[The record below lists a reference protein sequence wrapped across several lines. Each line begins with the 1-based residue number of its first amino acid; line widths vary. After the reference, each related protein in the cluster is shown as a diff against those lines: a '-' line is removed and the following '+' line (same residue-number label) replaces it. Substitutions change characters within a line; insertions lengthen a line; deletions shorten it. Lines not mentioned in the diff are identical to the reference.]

1 MAPVIVSLDNLSGEA
16 LSSALSQTVPLLA
29 GASSM
34 ATTQL
39 QQNFNQLIQ
48 SRQTQLTGFSTGE
61 KFVGN
66 RNEWATVFGNRG
78 KQGKTKNV
86 SGYSVGSGGLAFGF
100 DTQFS
105 AETNIGVGFA
115 YANSKIDS
123 DGDITNG
130 SVDVDSYQF
139 GIYGNHL
146 HVSGWQANYQLDA
159 SLNKNDSSRSLNYFQ
174 GITGVGTKAKGS
186 FNSYVAHAGLG
197 LKKQFNVNKKTS
209 LTPELWADYTRVQTE
224 SYTEKDAG

>member
-16 LSSALSQTVPLLA
+16 LSNALSQTVPLLA

-39 QQNFNQLIQ
+39 QRNFNQLIQ

-86 SGYSVGSGGLAFGF
+86 S
-100 DTQFS
+100 
-105 AETNIGVGFA
+105 
-115 YANSKIDS
+115 
-123 DGDITNG
+123 
-130 SVDVDSYQF
+130 
-139 GIYGNHL
+139 
-146 HVSGWQANYQLDA
+146 
-159 SLNKNDSSRSLNYFQ
+159 
-174 GITGVGTKAKGS
+174 
-186 FNSYVAHAGLG
+186 
-197 LKKQFNVNKKTS
+197 
-209 LTPELWADYTRVQTE
+209 
-224 SYTEKDAG
+224 